1 MPRTLCKTRSCP
13 REVRAGEIGIVD
25 LTKGFPR
32 SGYDTVGGIVMLPR
46 AIDKMR
52 AYLAGTPGEYI
63 AHKGFSAD
71 VFELF
76 GTDAATFE
84 EIVRTHDTDEGVLA
98 ALMTIKHPTAE
109 AIATYNLEMTTYPSN
124 DPAAVERMH
133 GRMAAAGRG
142 HRTDIVTSFD
152 SWDLEEGR
160 DVPIGGRL
168 AAGH

>member
-1 MPRTLCKTRSCP
+1 M
-13 REVRAGEIGIVD
+13 D
-25 LTKGFPR
+25 LTKGVPR
-32 SGYDTVGGIVMLPR
+32 SGHDTIGGIVMLAR

-52 AYLAGTPGEYI
+52 AHLAGTLGEYI
-63 AHKGFSAD
+63 AHKGFSVD

-98 ALMTIKHPTAE
+98 ALMAIKPPTAE
-109 AIATYNLEMTTYPSN
+109 EIASFNLEMTTYPSN
-124 DPAAVERMH
+124 DPAGVARMH

-168 AAGH
+168 ASGH

>member
-1 MPRTLCKTRSCP
+1 
-13 REVRAGEIGIVD
+13 VD

-32 SGYDTVGGIVMLPR
+32 SGHDTVGGIVMLAR

-52 AYLAGTPGEYI
+52 AHLADTPGEYI

-76 GTDAATFE
+76 GTDAETFE
-84 EIVRTHDTDEGVLA
+84 DIVRTHDTDEGVLA
-98 ALMTIKHPTAE
+98 SLLAIKHPTAE
-109 AIATYNLEMTTYPSN
+109 EIAAYNLEMTTYPSN
-124 DPAAVERMH
+124 DPAGVARMH

-142 HRTDIVTSFD
+142 DRTDIVTSFD

-160 DVPIGGRL
+160 DVPIGGRHG
-168 AAGH
+168 AGR

>member
-1 MPRTLCKTRSCP
+1 M
-13 REVRAGEIGIVD
+13 D
-25 LTKGFPR
+25 LTKGVPR
-32 SGYDTVGGIVMLPR
+32 SGHDTIGGIVMLAR

-52 AYLAGTPGEYI
+52 AHLAGTPGEYI

-71 VFELF
+71 VFDLF

-84 EIVRTHDTDEGVLA
+84 EIVRTHDTDEDVLA
-98 ALMTIKHPTAE
+98 SLMAIKHPTAE
-109 AIATYNLEMTTYPSN
+109 EIAAFNLEMTTYPSK

-168 AAGH
+168 AASH

>member
-1 MPRTLCKTRSCP
+1 L
-13 REVRAGEIGIVD
+13 REGDEIVD

-32 SGYDTVGGIVMLPR
+32 SGHDTVGGIVMLAR

-52 AYLAGTPGEYI
+52 AHLADTPGEYI

-76 GTDAATFE
+76 GTDAETFE
-84 EIVRTHDTDEGVLA
+84 DIVHTHDTDEGVLA
-98 ALMTIKHPTAE
+98 SLLAIKHPTAE
-109 AIATYNLEMTTYPSN
+109 EIAAYNLEMTTYPSN
-124 DPAAVERMH
+124 DPAGVARMH

-142 HRTDIVTSFD
+142 DRTDIVTSFD

-160 DVPIGGRL
+160 DVPIGGRHG
-168 AAGH
+168 AGR

>member
-1 MPRTLCKTRSCP
+1 L
-13 REVRAGEIGIVD
+13 REGDQILD
-25 LTKGFPR
+25 LTKGVPR
-32 SGYDTVGGIVMLPR
+32 SGHDTIGGIVMLAR

-52 AYLAGTPGEYI
+52 AHLADTAGEYI

-71 VFELF
+71 VFDLF

-98 ALMTIKHPTAE
+98 SLLAIKHPTAE
-109 AIATYNLEMTTYPSN
+109 EVAAYNLEMTTYPSN
-124 DPAAVERMH
+124 DPAGVARMH

-142 HRTDIVTSFD
+142 DRTDIVTSFD

>member
-1 MPRTLCKTRSCP
+1 M
-13 REVRAGEIGIVD
+13 D

-32 SGYDTVGGIVMLPR
+32 SGHDTVGGIVMLAR

-52 AYLAGTPGEYI
+52 AHLADTPGEYI

-76 GTDAATFE
+76 GTDAETFE
-84 EIVRTHDTDEGVLA
+84 DIVRTHDTDEGVLA
-98 ALMTIKHPTAE
+98 SLLAIKHPTAE
-109 AIATYNLEMTTYPSN
+109 EIAAYNLEMTTYPSN
-124 DPAAVERMH
+124 DPAGVARMH

-142 HRTDIVTSFD
+142 DRTDIVTSFD

-160 DVPIGGRL
+160 DVPIGGRHG
-168 AAGH
+168 AGR